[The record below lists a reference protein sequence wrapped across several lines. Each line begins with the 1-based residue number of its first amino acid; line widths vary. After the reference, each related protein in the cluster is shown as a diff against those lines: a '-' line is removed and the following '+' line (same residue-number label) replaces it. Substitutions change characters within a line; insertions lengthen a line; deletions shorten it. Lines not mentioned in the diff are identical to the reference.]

1 MKKNRTLR
9 DMAVSSDVPRFA
21 NLPQQRGTLTKVTK
35 HTADLN
41 FFTFFIPM
49 IKF

>member
-9 DMAVSSDVPRFA
+9 DMAVSSDVSQFA

-35 HTADLN
+35 QTKCFIADAAVR
-41 FFTFFIPM
+41 TFAPS
-49 IKF
+49 